1 MRANDTKVLV
11 IQAMAMNLSEKE
23 TLSYLA
29 DRGGTKISRISLY
42 RLKREIKNNRQSR
55 LSLIAKE
62 KFVDQYLERID
73 QLETIQKQQ
82 WSLYNNEHNNYKK
95 SQILVNIAAL
105 QDQISNYYDHC
116 RYVLEKQVLDSKIKV
131 VSQT

>member
-1 MRANDTKVLV
+1 MATNDTKLFV
-11 IQAMAMNLSEKE
+11 IQAMAMNLSEQE
-23 TLSYLA
+23 TLSYLK
-29 DRGGTKISRISLY
+29 DKGTKISRISLY

-82 WSLYNNEHNNYKK
+82 WSLYNNESNNFKK

-105 QDQISNYYDHC
+105 QDQISNYYDNC
-116 RYVLEKQVLDSKIKV
+116 RYVLEKQVLSV
-131 VSQT
+131 PQT